1 MRRLPVRFL
10 RGRRARLH
18 RLRVVADT
26 ASVWFITRSEHDLGR
41 LERALDAL
49 EPGDWPRGTE

>member
-1 MRRLPVRFL
+1 MRRVL
-10 RGRRARLH
+10 RALGRTRRARLH

-49 EPGDWPRGTE
+49 EPGDWPRGTQ